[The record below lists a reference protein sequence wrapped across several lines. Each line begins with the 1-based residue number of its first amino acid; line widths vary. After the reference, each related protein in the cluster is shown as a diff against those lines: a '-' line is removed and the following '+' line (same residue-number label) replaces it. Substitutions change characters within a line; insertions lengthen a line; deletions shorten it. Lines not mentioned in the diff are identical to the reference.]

1 MTKSR
6 RGDVER
12 GFSMTL
18 GRVFDPDDAGL
29 LLAIV
34 HGPVEPDGPSPPMRS
49 GRRLRFASTSR
60 LRASA
65 VTHWT

>member
-18 GRVFDPDDAGL
+18 GRVFDPDDADL
-29 LLAIV
+29 LLTVV
-34 HGPVEPDGPSPPMRS
+34 HGPPDPTSPTDRS
-49 GRRLRFASTSR
+49 ARRWRSASTCR
-60 LRASA
+60 PRASA
-65 VTHWT
+65 ATRWT